1 MTNAYP
7 CDKGNH
13 PNQFTLLKRKS
24 KKEKRRRRRRW
35 KEREG
40 EEEGKEERQRNKRR
54 TIKIIMED
62 LRIDER

>member
-1 MTNAYP
+1 MLFVLHSSLDACVGRWWASTWILP
-7 CDKGNH
+7 IVLVG
-13 PNQFTLLKRKS
+13 
-24 KKEKRRRRRRW
+24 RW